1 MLKTI
6 TGVGKY
12 IRQTIDE
19 TRKTVTPTVKQ
30 WAGWS
35 VAVFVFVIILMAA
48 TSGMDFGF
56 GKLTLWIFG

>member
-19 TRKTVTPTVKQ
+19 IRKTVTPTVKQ

-35 VAVFVFVIILMAA
+35 VAVFVFVILLMAA
-48 TSGMDFGF
+48 TSGMDFGL

>member
-19 TRKTVTPTVKQ
+19 IRKTVTPTVRQ

-35 VAVFVFVIILMAA
+35 VAVFVFVILLMAA